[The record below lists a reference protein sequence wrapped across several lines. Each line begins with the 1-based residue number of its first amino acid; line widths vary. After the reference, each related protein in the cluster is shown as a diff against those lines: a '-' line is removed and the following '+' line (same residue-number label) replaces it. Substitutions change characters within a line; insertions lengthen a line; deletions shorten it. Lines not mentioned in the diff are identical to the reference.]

1 MVDSSLDITSEL
13 LLTQNSLVLTALASL
28 ELVAEKRITTIMV
41 KHAVYFA
48 ATPCHPESTFNAIN
62 GVQNTI

>member
-28 ELVAEKRITTIMV
+28 ELVAEK
-41 KHAVYFA
+41 K
-48 ATPCHPESTFNAIN
+48 NNKNNNNIN
-62 GVQNTI
+62 G

>member
-28 ELVAEKRITTIMV
+28 ELVAEKRTTIIITTLMV
-41 KHAVYFA
+41 KLCCHAM
-48 ATPCHPESTFNAIN
+48 SS
-62 GVQNTI
+62 